1 MGSPWHL
8 LALLLLPTSLAPT
21 LHHRAY
27 AVAVPPITEGALAPP
42 VGGVTGRASTND
54 APNATEELEAL
65 KHHGVD
71 RTAAWDALELGGAE
85 STATPDRP
93 DLGQGSLKDARG
105 PAALGNV
112 FAGTPRESGE
122 AVAVAEDDARNGTGA
137 RLTARLSLNGPRLST
152 LRGEES
158 PSESLETFLVATSP
172 SPEEDAFSPVTMSGD
187 SSQDQVRNTD
197 APTRAVT
204 SLDDSV
210 LEEGVSRTTAF
221 PEEAWVSDISP
232 TLNTTEGV
240 VAPNLPSSRESE
252 RASEAPPPNL
262 KEAMT
267 LPERNGSRD
276 SSPTDIPETTTDLPI
291 LLGENASIIEVQ
303 LTNPAKTHI
312 SPQNSTELVAQ
323 TTGNYLELDRMLYQ
337 TTDIPETTTD
347 LPVLLGGNA
356 SIIEVQLTNPAKTH
370 ISLQNSTELVAQTT
384 ETPEKYLEQ
393 DRTLYRTTN
402 IPETT
407 TDLPILLGENASIIE
422 VQLNNPAKTHISPQ
436 NSTEVVAQTTE
447 TPEKYLEQD
456 RTLYRTT
463 DIPETTT
470 DLPILLGENA
480 SIIEVQLT
488 NPAKTHISPQNST
501 EVVAQTTETPE
512 KYLEQDRTLYR
523 TTNIPETTTDLPIPL
538 GENASIIE
546 VQLTNPA
553 KTHISPQNSTEVV
566 AQTTE
571 TPEEYLE
578 QDRTLYRTTDI
589 PETTTDLPILLGENA
604 SIIEVQ
610 LTNPA
615 KTHISPQNSTEV
627 VAQTTETPEKYLE
640 QDRTLYRTTDIP
652 ETTTDLPILLG
663 ENASI
668 IEVQLT
674 NPAKTHISPQN
685 STELV
690 AQTTDTPEN
699 YLEQDRTLY
708 RVTEASKQT
717 SSGVL
722 QEEHLELPTA
732 SSTPLGIKNPHGL
745 LALLTTQAS
754 ATTASSIVH
763 NTKEPV
769 VLLGLPTTTSTLGS
783 VLTNLAQ
790 DVHPHW
796 PNISDSFPGNAG
808 AAEVRPLETASPEVL
823 DVWTEDSGNGSRRRP
838 ADTSTEEPYGVSEP
852 QAPPATSSSGEVT
865 TARRV
870 TDQEE
875 GAFANASVPIAT
887 SVEVEASAP
896 PNGTFALEEDGLWV
910 HLVSTQTA
918 TGPAVDRTEERQLP
932 VTTTPAESFVEDSE
946 VLSPAKST
954 TSLESAAVGDDAL
967 TTIPARDLDAVETPS
982 ATQTD
987 FTEDAAPTN
996 RPDTVGLTTQLPAST
1011 PPCVP
1016 LEPPRGLTHE
1026 FRLVFRTASEFSWER
1041 VEALE
1046 RRIQDFLRDGPCP
1059 RRFARTAFALGP
1071 PHVLSWTDPSANATW
1086 CDHASVEA
1094 LLRTMRSESGRPTP
1108 AITRAFYPEFLISSV
1123 ELQLRGACASE
1134 AGAFP
1139 IVAAVVGAAL
1149 SAALLAGLLAV
1160 LCRYLRPRSRRLDVT
1175 PAGDSFDLKQRRP
1188 VLLPGEGGRASADGT
1203 PRKAPRA
1210 PFVVDT
1216 DFCYINP
1223 NFLEVARPSPP
1234 APPYRPEP
1242 PPHGPRS
1249 APGGP
1254 DDLASSSSGVESD
1267 PSAGEAADAS

>member
-93 DLGQGSLKDARG
+93 DLGQSSLKDARG

-240 VAPNLPSSRESE
+240 VAPNLPSSRE
-252 RASEAPPPNL
+252 
-262 KEAMT
+262 T
-267 LPERNGSRD
+267 
-276 SSPTDIPETTTDLPI
+276 
-291 LLGENASIIEVQ
+291 
-303 LTNPAKTHI
+303 
-312 SPQNSTELVAQ
+312 
-323 TTGNYLELDRMLYQ
+323 
-337 TTDIPETTTD
+337 
-347 LPVLLGGNA
+347 
-356 SIIEVQLTNPAKTH
+356 
-370 ISLQNSTELVAQTT
+370 
-384 ETPEKYLEQ
+384 
-393 DRTLYRTTN
+393 
-402 IPETT
+402 
-407 TDLPILLGENASIIE
+407 
-422 VQLNNPAKTHISPQ
+422 
-436 NSTEVVAQTTE
+436 
-447 TPEKYLEQD
+447 
-456 RTLYRTT
+456 
-463 DIPETTT
+463 
-470 DLPILLGENA
+470 
-480 SIIEVQLT
+480 
-488 NPAKTHISPQNST
+488 
-501 EVVAQTTETPE
+501 
-512 KYLEQDRTLYR
+512 
-523 TTNIPETTTDLPIPL
+523 
-538 GENASIIE
+538 
-546 VQLTNPA
+546 
-553 KTHISPQNSTEVV
+553 
-566 AQTTE
+566 
-571 TPEEYLE
+571 
-578 QDRTLYRTTDI
+578 
-589 PETTTDLPILLGENA
+589 
-604 SIIEVQ
+604 
-610 LTNPA
+610 
-615 KTHISPQNSTEV
+615 
-627 VAQTTETPEKYLE
+627 
-640 QDRTLYRTTDIP
+640 
-652 ETTTDLPILLG
+652 
-663 ENASI
+663 
-668 IEVQLT
+668 
-674 NPAKTHISPQN
+674 
-685 STELV
+685 
-690 AQTTDTPEN
+690 
-699 YLEQDRTLY
+699 
-708 RVTEASKQT
+708 
-717 SSGVL
+717 
-722 QEEHLELPTA
+722 
-732 SSTPLGIKNPHGL
+732 
-745 LALLTTQAS
+745 
-754 ATTASSIVH
+754 
-763 NTKEPV
+763 
-769 VLLGLPTTTSTLGS
+769 
-783 VLTNLAQ
+783 
-790 DVHPHW
+790 
-796 PNISDSFPGNAG
+796 
-808 AAEVRPLETASPEVL
+808 AEVRPLETTSPEVL

-932 VTTTPAESFVEDSE
+932 VTTTPAESFVEDLE

-967 TTIPARDLDAVETPS
+967 TTIPARDLDAVETPSSREES

-1046 RRIQDFLRDGPCP
+1046 RRIQGFLRDGPCP

-1139 IVAAVVGAAL
+1139 IVAAVVGTAL

-1188 VLLPGEGGRASADGT
+1188 VLLPGLGGLLLS
-1203 PRKAPRA
+1203 
-1210 PFVVDT
+1210 
-1216 DFCYINP
+1216 
-1223 NFLEVARPSPP
+1223 
-1234 APPYRPEP
+1234 
-1242 PPHGPRS
+1242 
-1249 APGGP
+1249 
-1254 DDLASSSSGVESD
+1254 LASRLLLL
-1267 PSAGEAADAS
+1267 